1 MIGGPKQNHLKAL
14 AHADAIMR
22 HCKKDGIAK
31 CEVIDTL
38 DGFLTK
44 YSLRFVRL
52 VVLLPMKKGFAPVFY
67 ADRSGQHLTGELK
80 VLGGMG
86 LRDFQVREDRHDR
99 RSLGLGREDQ

>member
-1 MIGGPKQNHLKAL
+1 MIGGPKQNHVKAL

-38 DGFLTK
+38 DGF
-44 YSLRFVRL
+44 VADEERL
-52 VVLLPMKKGFAPVFY
+52 CAC
-67 ADRSGQHLTGELK
+67 DRSGQHLTGELK
-80 VLGGMG
+80 VLGDKE

-99 RSLGLGREDQ
+99 RSLGLGSEDQRNCNFPGK